1 MNELEELWEKN
12 SDWRFG
18 QLLSNIDFYN
28 GEDIFYIEDNVLE
41 EKLKEAKEKFKRE
54 LQALFCCLKDHNL
67 VRLLA

>member
-1 MNELEELWEKN
+1 MRDPNRIKKIMNELEELWEKN

-28 GEDIFYIEDNVLE
+28 GEDIFYTEDNVLE

-54 LQALFCCLKDHNL
+54 L
-67 VRLLA
+67 